1 MRTIILLQVTEFV
14 FQKNEIN
21 SLDSHKSITE
31 HLLHEHK
38 QIVEHLDVEFIV

>member
-14 FQKNEIN
+14 FQKNELD

-31 HLLHEHK
+31 HSLHGHK